1 MSMVGEG
8 FSVLPAEQRTLLL
21 RMNEVTGPI
30 PPGTVDQAV
39 AALAAERGDALA
51 ALGPGHRRTR
61 AALLAAAD
69 GVAAALGRQ
78 AVRAGDRVAL
88 CVEPGADQLTGL
100 LGILRAGAVPVPVD
114 PGRPQLSRWRQLDR
128 GGISACVSQSWLLD
142 RLSWPEGTA
151 TTALDRVPAAAPA
164 DPPPRDQRD
173 PAVVLPDGDAGAA
186 MSHRELLNMTADL
199 GDRFGLGP
207 DDRILAL
214 TPIASGP
221 GIRESCLGLL
231 TGAAL
236 VFGEDIDLRE
246 PTAWLDLLAR
256 ERITVWNSTPTLLEL
271 LLTQVERRGERL
283 PEPLRLVLLGGELLT
298 GALLGRLRQ
307 LSGPELVV
315 ANLSAAEE
323 HGAWVACC
331 QLSDAE
337 AEMAAAP
344 IGGPLRNQ
352 RLHVLADNGG
362 ICPLWVTGQVHYGG
376 LAADCA
382 RHRSATATDRW
393 PAHPESGER
402 LLPTA
407 SFGRV
412 LPTGTVETVGHASAQ
427 LLVHGRRLHLHDTEV
442 ALASTD
448 GVRAAAVVTVAG
460 ESALGFVRLAPGTSR
475 TGQDLLDHLRR
486 KVSPYLLPSRIEILD
501 AFPLTPDG
509 RVDRDR
515 LATIGETTPAPVA
528 DRPPVAA
535 DDRALLASATEI
547 ACRVLALDEIDPETN
562 LIDLGATSVELVR
575 LATVIEEEL
584 GIDVA
589 VEELLRFPSIA
600 VLVGP
605 HLTTDAAPSAREP
618 DAEPSADEA
627 DEGELLVDLV
637 ARQAFKDTH
646 RGIRQEYDEVA
657 GTALGGA
664 ADPRIT
670 GRRSHRRFAP
680 APVAFAAL
688 AALLGAVRRSQYEG
702 EAKYWYPSA
711 GSAYPLGVYV
721 DVAPGRVTDLDAGT
735 YYLHPARA
743 ELVPVHTGHR
753 VPATAHAEI
762 NQPALHQSAFVLYLI
777 ARMDAITPLYGELAW
792 DFSVFEA
799 GAMTQLLMMVAA
811 DTGLGLCPIGTLD
824 PDALRAPL
832 RLRPH
837 DRFVHALLGGTPDV
851 SADRP
856 GRRRTPD
863 PVDRP
868 GRTARQ
874 EGPRT

>member
-51 ALGPGHRRTR
+51 VLGPGHRHTR

-114 PGRPQLSRWRQLDR
+114 PGRPQISRWRQLDR

-151 TTALDRVPAAAPA
+151 TTALDRVPVAAPA

-173 PAVVLPDGDAGAA
+173 PAVVLPDGDTGVA

-214 TPIASGP
+214 APIASGQ

-246 PTAWLDLLAR
+246 PAAWVDLLAR
-256 ERITVWNSTPTLLEL
+256 ERVTVWNSTPTLLEL
-271 LLTQVERRGERL
+271 LLTEVERRGGRL
-283 PEPLRLVLLGGELLT
+283 PGTLRLVLLGGELLT
-298 GALLGRLRQ
+298 GALLGRLRR

-323 HGAWVACC
+323 HGAWVTCC
-331 QLSDAE
+331 QLTDTE
-337 AEMAAAP
+337 REMAAAP
-344 IGGPLRNQ
+344 IGGPMRNQ
-352 RLHVLADNGG
+352 RLHVLAENGG
-362 ICPLWVTGQVHYGG
+362 ICPLWVTGQVHHGG

-382 RHRSATATDRW
+382 RHRSATGTDRW

-407 SFGRV
+407 LFGRV
-412 LPTGTVETVGHASAQ
+412 LPSGTVETVGHAAAQ
-427 LLVHGRRLHLHDTEV
+427 LVVHGRRLHLHDTEV

-448 GVRAAAVVTVAG
+448 GVRAAAVVTVAD
-460 ESALGFVRLAPGTSR
+460 ESALGFVRLAPGTRR
-475 TGQDLLDHLRR
+475 TGQDLLDQLRR

-501 AFPLTPDG
+501 TFPFTPDG

-515 LATIGETTPAPVA
+515 LAATGGAAPAPVA

-535 DDRALLASATEI
+535 DDQALLASATEI
-547 ACRVLALDEIDPETN
+547 ACRVLAVDEIDPEMN

-584 GIDVA
+584 GLDVA

-605 HLTTDAAPSAREP
+605 HLTP
-618 DAEPSADEA
+618 DAEPPASGTDAGPPA
-627 DEGELLVDLV
+627 NEGELLVDIV

-646 RGIRQEYDEVA
+646 RGIRQEYDKVA
-657 GTALGGA
+657 GTALGGVV
-664 ADPRIT
+664 DPRVA
-670 GRRSHRRFAP
+670 GRRSHRRFASG
-680 APVAFAAL
+680 PVAFGEL
-688 AALLGAVRRSQYEG
+688 AALLGAVRRSQHEG
-702 EAKYWYPSA
+702 EARFWYPSA

-743 ELVPVHTGHR
+743 ELVPVHTGHH
-753 VPATAHAEI
+753 VPAVAHAEI
-762 NQPALHQSAFVLYLI
+762 NQSALRQSAFVLYLI
-777 ARMDAITPLYGELAW
+777 SRMDAITPLYGELAW

-811 DTGLGLCPIGTLD
+811 ETGLGLCPIGTVD
-824 PDALRAPL
+824 TDALREPL
-832 RLRPH
+832 RLRPN
-837 DRFVHALLGGTPDV
+837 DRFVHALLGGIPDV
-851 SADRP
+851 GGDRS
-856 GRRRTPD
+856 
-863 PVDRP
+863 
-868 GRTARQ
+868 GRTARR